1 MRLLISL
8 SALLLSTLFVQMGIG
23 SLRPFDAISGQA
35 LGFSPVEI
43 GLLAS
48 GHFAGFLLGCIFG
61 PYLVR
66 RAGHSR
72 AFAVMAGAA
81 VISIIAH
88 PLIPDA
94 MFWAAIRV
102 LSGFSV
108 AGCYTLIES
117 WLQAKITND
126 IRGRVFSIYR
136 LVDMSGQIMANA
148 VIATLTPASYVSY
161 NLIAIIMCLAILPL
175 ALTQSKEP
183 ELPEKVSYQPLFALR
198 ISPLAGLGVIVAG
211 LSTATFGSVGP
222 IYAIAVGLDLSQIAL
237 FLVVSMVGGMI
248 SQLPAGMLA
257 DKVPRRSVL
266 LIFSVMASITC
277 LSMMLPVT
285 NSVIGGIA
293 LVYVMSFLFGFT
305 TFPIYSICAAH
316 ASDFVDQD
324 RMMTLSASLIFL
336 YATGAIVS
344 PLLAG
349 WIIESPHGGLD
360 YRRIRSAHDV
370 QPDRGGPHRAHGLY
384 HLPQLRTP
392 GGAAAQ
398 IRLHPANIDVHCQ
411 HTQAA
416 QIQRKRQVPMMEARP
431 RSASRFFA
439 KGLHVKECRTY
450 VWRHGDGPVTI
461 RMSPHNGG

>member
-8 SALLLSTLFVQMGIG
+8 SALLISTLFVQMGIG
-23 SLRPFDAISGQA
+23 ALRPFDAISGQA

-61 PYLVR
+61 PHLVR

-94 MFWAAIRV
+94 MFWTAIRV

-148 VIATLTPASYVSY
+148 IIATLTPASYVSY

-183 ELPEKVSYQPLFALR
+183 ELPERVSYQPFFAIR
-198 ISPLAGLGVIVAG
+198 ISPLAGLGVVVAG

-237 FLVVSMVGGMI
+237 FLVVSTIGGMA
-248 SQLPAGMLA
+248 SQLPAGILA
-257 DKVPRRSVL
+257 DKISRRTVL
-266 LIFSVMASITC
+266 LVFSIMASALC
-277 LSMMLPVT
+277 LLMMLPVADI
-285 NSVIGGIA
+285 SIGGVP

-316 ASDFVDQD
+316 ASDFVNQD
-324 RMMTLSASLIFL
+324 RMITLSASLIFL
-336 YATGAIVS
+336 YASGAIVS
-344 PLLAG
+344 PLFAG
-349 WIIESPHGGLD
+349 MIIERYGASMMFSMIAAAHILLMIFTI
-360 YRRIRSAHDV
+360 YRNFIRPVEQRRRYAYVPRTSMFIASILR
-370 QPDRGGPHRAHGLY
+370 PKGDRGPTR
-384 HLPQLRTP
+384 
-392 GGAAAQ
+392 
-398 IRLHPANIDVHCQ
+398 
-411 HTQAA
+411 
-416 QIQRKRQVPMMEARP
+416 
-431 RSASRFFA
+431 
-439 KGLHVKECRTY
+439 
-450 VWRHGDGPVTI
+450 
-461 RMSPHNGG
+461 

>member
-8 SALLLSTLFVQMGIG
+8 SALLISTLFVQMGIG
-23 SLRPFDAISGQA
+23 ALRPFDAISGQA

-48 GHFAGFLLGCIFG
+48 GHFAGFLLGCVFG
-61 PYLVR
+61 PHLVR

-88 PLIPDA
+88 PLVPDA
-94 MFWAAIRV
+94 MFWTAIRV

-117 WLQAKITND
+117 WLQAKITNE

-148 VIATLTPASYVSY
+148 IIATLTPASYVSY
-161 NLIAIIMCLAILPL
+161 NLLAIIMCLAILPL

-183 ELPEKVSYQPLFALR
+183 KLPEQVRYQPFFAMR
-198 ISPLAGLGVIVAG
+198 ISPLAGLGVVVAG

-237 FLVVSMVGGMI
+237 FLVVSTIGGMA
-248 SQLPAGMLA
+248 SQLPAGILA
-257 DKVPRRSVL
+257 DKISRRTVL
-266 LIFSVMASITC
+266 LVFSIMASALC
-277 LSMMLPVT
+277 LMMMMPVADVMI
-285 NSVIGGIA
+285 SGIP

-316 ASDFVDQD
+316 ASDFVDPD
-324 RMMTLSASLIFL
+324 KMITLSASLIFL
-336 YATGAIVS
+336 FASGAIVS

-349 WIIESPHGGLD
+349 MIIERYGASMMFSMIAAAHILLMIFTIYRNFVRPAEQRRRYAYVPRTSMFIASILRPKRHGG
-360 YRRIRSAHDV
+360 
-370 QPDRGGPHRAHGLY
+370 P
-384 HLPQLRTP
+384 
-392 GGAAAQ
+392 
-398 IRLHPANIDVHCQ
+398 
-411 HTQAA
+411 
-416 QIQRKRQVPMMEARP
+416 KR
-431 RSASRFFA
+431 
-439 KGLHVKECRTY
+439 
-450 VWRHGDGPVTI
+450 
-461 RMSPHNGG
+461 

>member
-8 SALLLSTLFVQMGIG
+8 SALLISTLFVQMGIG
-23 SLRPFDAISGQA
+23 ALRPFDAISGQA

-48 GHFAGFLLGCIFG
+48 GHFAGFLLGCVFG
-61 PYLVR
+61 PHLVR

-88 PLIPDA
+88 PLVPDA
-94 MFWAAIRV
+94 YFWTAIRV

-117 WLQAKITND
+117 WLQAKITNE

-148 VIATLTPASYVSY
+148 IIATLTPASYISY
-161 NLIAIIMCLAILPL
+161 NLLAIIMCLAILPL

-183 ELPEKVSYQPLFALR
+183 ELPERIDYQPLFALR
-198 ISPLAGLGVIVAG
+198 ISPLAGLGVVVAG

-237 FLVVSMVGGMI
+237 FLVVSTVGGMI
-248 SQLPAGMLA
+248 SQLPAGILA
-257 DKVPRRSVL
+257 DKMSRRAVL
-266 LIFSVMASITC
+266 LMFSIMASALC
-277 LSMMLPVT
+277 LVMTFPIADMLLW
-285 NSVIGGIA
+285 GIP
-293 LVYVMSFLFGFT
+293 LVYLLSFLFGFT

-316 ASDFVDQD
+316 ASDFVSQD
-324 RMMTLSASLIFL
+324 RMITLSASLIFL
-336 YATGAIVS
+336 YATGAIVA

-349 WIIESPHGGLD
+349 VIIERYGATMMFSMIAAGHIILMIFTIYRNFTRPAEQRRRYAYVPRTSMFIASILRPKRHGG
-360 YRRIRSAHDV
+360 
-370 QPDRGGPHRAHGLY
+370 P
-384 HLPQLRTP
+384 
-392 GGAAAQ
+392 
-398 IRLHPANIDVHCQ
+398 
-411 HTQAA
+411 
-416 QIQRKRQVPMMEARP
+416 KR
-431 RSASRFFA
+431 
-439 KGLHVKECRTY
+439 
-450 VWRHGDGPVTI
+450 
-461 RMSPHNGG
+461 

>member
-237 FLVVSMVGGMI
+237 FLVVSTVGGMI

-257 DKVPRRSVL
+257 DKVPRRTVL
-266 LIFSVMASITC
+266 LIFSVMASVTC

-285 NSVIGGIA
+285 NSVVGGIA
-293 LVYVMSFLFGFT
+293 LVYVMSFLFGFD
-305 TFPIYSICAAH
+305 I
-316 ASDFVDQD
+316 SDLLGLRRARLRLRRPGQNDD
-324 RMMTLSASLIFL
+324 AERLPDL
-336 YATGAIVS
+336 
-344 PLLAG
+344 PLRHGRHRLP
-349 WIIESPHGGLD
+349 PHGRLD
-360 YRRIRSAHDV
+360 YRRIRSSHDV

-384 HLPQLRTP
+384 RLPQLRTP

-398 IRLHPANIDVHCQ
+398 IRLHPANLDVHCQ
-411 HTQAA
+411 HPQAA
-416 QIQRKRQVPMMEARP
+416 QIQRKRQVSMMGARP
-431 RSASRFFA
+431 RYASRFSA

-450 VWRHGDGPVTI
+450 VWRHGVGPATI
-461 RMSPHNGG
+461 TGAPGYGG

>member
-8 SALLLSTLFVQMGIG
+8 SALLISTLFVQMGIG
-23 SLRPFDAISGQA
+23 ALRPFDAISGQA

-61 PYLVR
+61 PHLVR

-94 MFWAAIRV
+94 MFWTAIRV

-148 VIATLTPASYVSY
+148 IIATLTPASYVSY

-183 ELPEKVSYQPLFALR
+183 ELPERVSYQPFFAIR
-198 ISPLAGLGVIVAG
+198 ISPLAGLGVVVAG

-237 FLVVSMVGGMI
+237 FLVVSTIGGMA
-248 SQLPAGMLA
+248 SQLPAGILA
-257 DKVPRRSVL
+257 DKISRRTVL
-266 LIFSVMASITC
+266 LVFSIMASALC
-277 LSMMLPVT
+277 LLMMLPVADI
-285 NSVIGGIA
+285 SIGGVP

-316 ASDFVDQD
+316 ASDFVNQD
-324 RMMTLSASLIFL
+324 RMITLSASLIFL
-336 YATGAIVS
+336 YASGAIVS
-344 PLLAG
+344 PLFAG
-349 WIIESPHGGLD
+349 MIIERYGASMMFSMIAAAHILLMIFTI
-360 YRRIRSAHDV
+360 YRNFIRPVEQRRRYAYVPRTSMFIASILR
-370 QPDRGGPHRAHGLY
+370 PKRDRGPTR
-384 HLPQLRTP
+384 
-392 GGAAAQ
+392 
-398 IRLHPANIDVHCQ
+398 
-411 HTQAA
+411 
-416 QIQRKRQVPMMEARP
+416 
-431 RSASRFFA
+431 
-439 KGLHVKECRTY
+439 
-450 VWRHGDGPVTI
+450 
-461 RMSPHNGG
+461 

>member
-8 SALLLSTLFVQMGIG
+8 SALLISTLFVQMGIG
-23 SLRPFDAISGQA
+23 ALRPFDAISGQA

-48 GHFAGFLLGCIFG
+48 GHFAGFLLGCVFG
-61 PYLVR
+61 PHLVR

-94 MFWAAIRV
+94 MFWTAIRV

-148 VIATLTPASYVSY
+148 IIATLTPASYVSY

-183 ELPEKVSYQPLFALR
+183 ELPERVSYQPFFAIR
-198 ISPLAGLGVIVAG
+198 ISPLAGFGVVVAG

-237 FLVVSMVGGMI
+237 FLVVSTIGGMA
-248 SQLPAGMLA
+248 SQLPAGILA
-257 DKVPRRSVL
+257 DKISRRAVL
-266 LIFSVMASITC
+266 LVFSIMASALCLLIMMPVADIT
-277 LSMMLPVT
+277 V
-285 NSVIGGIA
+285 GGVP

-316 ASDFVDQD
+316 ASDFVNQD
-324 RMMTLSASLIFL
+324 RMITLSASLIFL
-336 YATGAIVS
+336 YASGAIVS
-344 PLLAG
+344 PLFAG
-349 WIIESPHGGLD
+349 MIIERYGAPMMFSLIAAAHILLMIFTIYRNFVRPVEQRRRYAYVPRTSMFIASILRPKRHGG
-360 YRRIRSAHDV
+360 
-370 QPDRGGPHRAHGLY
+370 P
-384 HLPQLRTP
+384 
-392 GGAAAQ
+392 
-398 IRLHPANIDVHCQ
+398 
-411 HTQAA
+411 
-416 QIQRKRQVPMMEARP
+416 KR
-431 RSASRFFA
+431 
-439 KGLHVKECRTY
+439 
-450 VWRHGDGPVTI
+450 
-461 RMSPHNGG
+461 

>member
-8 SALLLSTLFVQMGIG
+8 SALLISTLFVQMGIG
-23 SLRPFDAISGQA
+23 ALRPFDAISGQA

-48 GHFAGFLLGCIFG
+48 GHFAGFLLGCVFG
-61 PYLVR
+61 PHLVR

-88 PLIPDA
+88 PLVPDA
-94 MFWAAIRV
+94 YFWTAIRV

-117 WLQAKITND
+117 WLQAKITNE

-148 VIATLTPASYVSY
+148 IIATLTPASYISY
-161 NLIAIIMCLAILPL
+161 NLLAIIMCLAILPL

-183 ELPEKVSYQPLFALR
+183 ELPERIDYQPLFALR
-198 ISPLAGLGVIVAG
+198 ISPLAGLGVVVAG

-237 FLVVSMVGGMI
+237 FLVVSTVGGMI
-248 SQLPAGMLA
+248 SQLPAGILA
-257 DKVPRRSVL
+257 DKMSRRAVL
-266 LIFSVMASITC
+266 LMFSIMASALC
-277 LSMMLPVT
+277 LVMTFPIADMLLW
-285 NSVIGGIA
+285 GIP
-293 LVYVMSFLFGFT
+293 LVYLLSFLFGFT

-316 ASDFVDQD
+316 ASDFVPQD
-324 RMMTLSASLIFL
+324 RMITLSASLIFL

-349 WIIESPHGGLD
+349 VIIERYGATMMFSMIAAGHIILMIFTIYRNFTRPAEQRRRYAYVPRTSMFIASILRPKRHGG
-360 YRRIRSAHDV
+360 
-370 QPDRGGPHRAHGLY
+370 P
-384 HLPQLRTP
+384 
-392 GGAAAQ
+392 
-398 IRLHPANIDVHCQ
+398 
-411 HTQAA
+411 
-416 QIQRKRQVPMMEARP
+416 KR
-431 RSASRFFA
+431 
-439 KGLHVKECRTY
+439 
-450 VWRHGDGPVTI
+450 
-461 RMSPHNGG
+461 

>member
-8 SALLLSTLFVQMGIG
+8 SALLISTLFVQMGIG
-23 SLRPFDAISGQA
+23 ALRPFDAISGQA
-35 LGFSPVEI
+35 LGFTPVEI

-48 GHFAGFLLGCIFG
+48 GHFAGFLLGCVFG
-61 PYLVR
+61 PLLVR

-94 MFWAAIRV
+94 LFWAAIRV

-148 VIATLTPASYVSY
+148 IIATLTPASYVSY

-183 ELPEKVSYQPLFALR
+183 ELPESVSYQPFFALR
-198 ISPLAGLGVIVAG
+198 ISPLAGFGVVVAG

-237 FLVVSMVGGMI
+237 FLVVSTIGGMA
-248 SQLPAGMLA
+248 SQLPAGILA
-257 DKVPRRSVL
+257 DKISRRTVL
-266 LIFSVMASITC
+266 LVFSIMASGLC
-277 LSMMLPVT
+277 LLMMLPVADIT
-285 NSVIGGIA
+285 IGGVL

-316 ASDFVDQD
+316 ASDFVTQD
-324 RMMTLSASLIFL
+324 RMITLSASLIFL
-336 YATGAIVS
+336 YASGAIVS

-349 WIIESPHGGLD
+349 MIIERFGASMMFSMIAGAHIMLMLFTI
-360 YRRIRSAHDV
+360 YRNFVRPVEQRRRYAYI
-370 QPDRGGPHRAHGLY
+370 P
-384 HLPQLRTP
+384 RTSMFI
-392 GGAAAQ
+392 AS
-398 IRLHPANIDVHCQ
+398 IL
-411 HTQAA
+411 
-416 QIQRKRQVPMMEARP
+416 RP
-431 RSASRFFA
+431 R
-439 KGLHVKECRTY
+439 K
-450 VWRHGDGPVTI
+450 HG
-461 RMSPHNGG
+461 RSK

>member
-8 SALLLSTLFVQMGIG
+8 SALLISTLFVQMGIG
-23 SLRPFDAISGQA
+23 ALRPFDAISGQA

-61 PYLVR
+61 PHLVR

-94 MFWAAIRV
+94 MFWTAIRV

-148 VIATLTPASYVSY
+148 IIATLTPASYVSY

-183 ELPEKVSYQPLFALR
+183 ELPERVSYQPFFAIR
-198 ISPLAGLGVIVAG
+198 ISPLAGLGVVVAG

-237 FLVVSMVGGMI
+237 FLVVSTIGGMA
-248 SQLPAGMLA
+248 SQLPAGILA
-257 DKVPRRSVL
+257 DKISRRTVL
-266 LIFSVMASITC
+266 LVFSIMASALC
-277 LSMMLPVT
+277 LLMMLPVADI
-285 NSVIGGIA
+285 NIGGVP

-316 ASDFVDQD
+316 ASDFVNQD
-324 RMMTLSASLIFL
+324 RMITLSASLIFL
-336 YATGAIVS
+336 YASGAIVS
-344 PLLAG
+344 PLFAG
-349 WIIESPHGGLD
+349 MIIERYGASMMFSM
-360 YRRIRSAHDV
+360 I
-370 QPDRGGPHRAHGLY
+370 
-384 HLPQLRTP
+384 
-392 GGAAAQ
+392 AAAHILLMIFTIYRNF
-398 IRLHPANIDVHCQ
+398 IRPVE
-411 HTQAA
+411 
-416 QIQRKRQVPMMEARP
+416 QRRRYAYVPRTSMFIASILRPKRER
-431 RSASRFFA
+431 
-439 KGLHVKECRTY
+439 
-450 VWRHGDGPVTI
+450 GPT
-461 RMSPHNGG
+461 R

>member
-8 SALLLSTLFVQMGIG
+8 SALLVSTLFVQMGIG
-23 SLRPFDAISGQA
+23 ALRPFDAISGQA

-48 GHFAGFLLGCIFG
+48 GHFAGFLLGCVFG
-61 PYLVR
+61 PHLVR

-94 MFWAAIRV
+94 YFWTAIRV

-117 WLQAKITND
+117 WLQAKITNE

-136 LVDMSGQIMANA
+136 LIDMSGQIMANA
-148 VIATLTPASYVSY
+148 VIATLTPASYISY
-161 NLIAIIMCLAILPL
+161 NLLAIIMCLAILPL

-183 ELPEKVSYQPLFALR
+183 ELPERIDYQPLFAMR
-198 ISPLAGLGVIVAG
+198 ISPLAGLGVVVAG

-237 FLVVSMVGGMI
+237 FLVVSTVGGMI
-248 SQLPAGMLA
+248 SQLPAGILA
-257 DKVPRRSVL
+257 DKISRRAVL
-266 LIFSVMASITC
+266 LMFSIMASALC
-277 LSMMLPVT
+277 LLMTFPIADVLLW
-285 NSVIGGIA
+285 GIP
-293 LVYVMSFLFGFT
+293 LVYLLSFLFGFT

-316 ASDFVDQD
+316 ASDFVTQD
-324 RMMTLSASLIFL
+324 RMITLSASLIFL

-349 WIIESPHGGLD
+349 VIIEQYGATMMFSM
-360 YRRIRSAHDV
+360 I
-370 QPDRGGPHRAHGLY
+370 
-384 HLPQLRTP
+384 
-392 GGAAAQ
+392 AAAH
-398 IRLHPANIDVHCQ
+398 ILLMIFTIYRNF
-411 HTQAA
+411 
-416 QIQRKRQVPMMEARP
+416 ARP
-431 RSASRFFA
+431 AEQRRRYAYVPRTSMFIASILRPR
-439 KGLHVKECRTY
+439 K
-450 VWRHGDGPVTI
+450 
-461 RMSPHNGG
+461 NGSTKH

>member
-8 SALLLSTLFVQMGIG
+8 SALLISTLFVQMGIG
-23 SLRPFDAISGQA
+23 ALRPFDAISGQA

-48 GHFAGFLLGCIFG
+48 GHFAGFLLGCVFG
-61 PYLVR
+61 PHLVR

-88 PLIPDA
+88 PLFPDA
-94 MFWAAIRV
+94 MFWTAIRV

-117 WLQAKITND
+117 WLQAKITNE

-148 VIATLTPASYVSY
+148 IIATLTPASYVSY
-161 NLIAIIMCLAILPL
+161 NLLAIIMCLAILPL

-183 ELPEKVSYQPLFALR
+183 KLPEQVSYQPFFAMR
-198 ISPLAGLGVIVAG
+198 ISPLAGLGVVVAG

-237 FLVVSMVGGMI
+237 FLVVSTIGGMA
-248 SQLPAGMLA
+248 SQLPAGILA
-257 DKVPRRSVL
+257 DKISRRTVL
-266 LIFSVMASITC
+266 LVFSIMASALC
-277 LSMMLPVT
+277 LMMMMPVADVMI
-285 NSVIGGIA
+285 SGIP

-316 ASDFVDQD
+316 ASDFVDPD
-324 RMMTLSASLIFL
+324 KMITLSASLIFL
-336 YATGAIVS
+336 FASGAIVS

-349 WIIESPHGGLD
+349 MIIERYGASMMFSMIAAAHILLMIFTIYRNFVRPAEQRRRYAYVPRTSMFIASILRPKRHGG
-360 YRRIRSAHDV
+360 
-370 QPDRGGPHRAHGLY
+370 P
-384 HLPQLRTP
+384 
-392 GGAAAQ
+392 
-398 IRLHPANIDVHCQ
+398 
-411 HTQAA
+411 
-416 QIQRKRQVPMMEARP
+416 KR
-431 RSASRFFA
+431 
-439 KGLHVKECRTY
+439 
-450 VWRHGDGPVTI
+450 
-461 RMSPHNGG
+461 

>member
-8 SALLLSTLFVQMGIG
+8 SALLVSTLFVQMGIG
-23 SLRPFDAISGQA
+23 ALRPFDAISGQA

-48 GHFAGFLLGCIFG
+48 GHFAGFLLGCVFG
-61 PYLVR
+61 PHLVR

-94 MFWAAIRV
+94 YFWTVIRV

-117 WLQAKITND
+117 WLQAKITNN

-136 LVDMSGQIMANA
+136 LIDMSGQIMANA
-148 VIATLTPASYVSY
+148 IIATLTPASYISY
-161 NLIAIIMCLAILPL
+161 NILAIIMCLAILPL

-183 ELPEKVSYQPLFALR
+183 ELPERINYQPLFALR
-198 ISPLAGLGVIVAG
+198 ISPLAGFGVVVAG

-237 FLVVSMVGGMI
+237 FLVVSTIGGMI
-248 SQLPAGMLA
+248 SQLPAGILA
-257 DKVPRRSVL
+257 DKISRRAVL
-266 LIFSVMASITC
+266 LVFSIMASALC
-277 LSMMLPVT
+277 LMMTFP
-285 NSVIGGIA
+285 IA
-293 LVYVMSFLFGFT
+293 DLLLWGVPLVYLLSFLFGFT

-316 ASDFVDQD
+316 ASDFVTQD
-324 RMMTLSASLIFL
+324 RMITLSASLIFL
-336 YATGAIVS
+336 FATGAIVS

-349 WIIESPHGGLD
+349 LIIERFGAEMMFSMIAAAHILLMMFTIYRNFARPAEQRRRYAYVPRTSMFIASILRPKRHGG
-360 YRRIRSAHDV
+360 
-370 QPDRGGPHRAHGLY
+370 P
-384 HLPQLRTP
+384 
-392 GGAAAQ
+392 
-398 IRLHPANIDVHCQ
+398 
-411 HTQAA
+411 
-416 QIQRKRQVPMMEARP
+416 KR
-431 RSASRFFA
+431 
-439 KGLHVKECRTY
+439 
-450 VWRHGDGPVTI
+450 
-461 RMSPHNGG
+461 

>member
-8 SALLLSTLFVQMGIG
+8 SALLISTLFVQMGIG
-23 SLRPFDAISGQA
+23 ALRPFDAISGQA

-48 GHFAGFLLGCIFG
+48 GHFAGFLLGCVFG
-61 PYLVR
+61 PHLVR

-88 PLIPDA
+88 PLVPDA
-94 MFWAAIRV
+94 MFWTAIRV

-117 WLQAKITND
+117 WLQAKITNE

-148 VIATLTPASYVSY
+148 IIATLTPASYVSY
-161 NLIAIIMCLAILPL
+161 NLLAIIMCLAILPL

-183 ELPEKVSYQPLFALR
+183 KLPEQVSYQPFFAMR
-198 ISPLAGLGVIVAG
+198 ISPLAGLGVVVAG

-237 FLVVSMVGGMI
+237 FLVVSTIGGMA
-248 SQLPAGMLA
+248 SQLPAGILA
-257 DKVPRRSVL
+257 DKISRRTVL
-266 LIFSVMASITC
+266 LVFSIMASALC
-277 LSMMLPVT
+277 LMMMMPVADVMI
-285 NSVIGGIA
+285 SGIP

-305 TFPIYSICAAH
+305 TFPIYSICAAP
-316 ASDFVDQD
+316 ASDFVDPD
-324 RMMTLSASLIFL
+324 KMITLSASLIFL
-336 YATGAIVS
+336 FASGAIVS

-349 WIIESPHGGLD
+349 MIIERYGASMMFSMIAAAHILLMIFTIYRNFVRPAEQRRRYAYIPRTSMFIASILRPKRHGG
-360 YRRIRSAHDV
+360 
-370 QPDRGGPHRAHGLY
+370 P
-384 HLPQLRTP
+384 
-392 GGAAAQ
+392 
-398 IRLHPANIDVHCQ
+398 
-411 HTQAA
+411 
-416 QIQRKRQVPMMEARP
+416 KR
-431 RSASRFFA
+431 
-439 KGLHVKECRTY
+439 
-450 VWRHGDGPVTI
+450 
-461 RMSPHNGG
+461 

>member
-8 SALLLSTLFVQMGIG
+8 SALLISTLFVQMGIG
-23 SLRPFDAISGQA
+23 ALRPFDAISGQA
-35 LGFSPVEI
+35 LGFTPVQI

-48 GHFAGFLLGCIFG
+48 GHFAGFLLGCVFG
-61 PYLVR
+61 PLLVR

-94 MFWAAIRV
+94 LFWAAIRV

-148 VIATLTPASYVSY
+148 IIATLTPASYVSY

-183 ELPEKVSYQPLFALR
+183 ELPESVSYQPFFALR
-198 ISPLAGLGVIVAG
+198 ISPLAGFGVVVAG

-237 FLVVSMVGGMI
+237 FLVVSTIGGMA
-248 SQLPAGMLA
+248 SQLPAGILA
-257 DKVPRRSVL
+257 DKISRRTVL
-266 LIFSVMASITC
+266 LVFSIMASGLC
-277 LSMMLPVT
+277 LLMMLPVADIT
-285 NSVIGGIA
+285 IGGVL
-293 LVYVMSFLFGFT
+293 LVYVMSLLFGFT

-316 ASDFVDQD
+316 ASDFVTQD
-324 RMMTLSASLIFL
+324 RMITLSASLIFL
-336 YATGAIVS
+336 YASGAIVS

-349 WIIESPHGGLD
+349 MIIERFGASMMFSMIAGAHIMLMLFTI
-360 YRRIRSAHDV
+360 YRNFVRPVEQRRRYAYI
-370 QPDRGGPHRAHGLY
+370 P
-384 HLPQLRTP
+384 RTSMFI
-392 GGAAAQ
+392 AS
-398 IRLHPANIDVHCQ
+398 IL
-411 HTQAA
+411 
-416 QIQRKRQVPMMEARP
+416 RP
-431 RSASRFFA
+431 R
-439 KGLHVKECRTY
+439 K
-450 VWRHGDGPVTI
+450 HG
-461 RMSPHNGG
+461 RSK

>member
-8 SALLLSTLFVQMGIG
+8 SALLISTLFVQMGIG
-23 SLRPFDAISGQA
+23 ALRPFDAISGQA

-48 GHFAGFLLGCIFG
+48 GHFAGFLLGCVFG
-61 PYLVR
+61 PHLVR

-94 MFWAAIRV
+94 MFWTAIRV

-148 VIATLTPASYVSY
+148 IIATLTPASYVSY

-183 ELPEKVSYQPLFALR
+183 ELPERVSYQPFFAIR
-198 ISPLAGLGVIVAG
+198 ISPLAGFGVVVAG

-237 FLVVSMVGGMI
+237 FLVVSTIGGMA
-248 SQLPAGMLA
+248 SQLPAGILA
-257 DKVPRRSVL
+257 DKISRRAVL
-266 LIFSVMASITC
+266 LVFSIMASALCLLMMMPVADITVVGV
-277 LSMMLPVT
+277 P
-285 NSVIGGIA
+285 

-316 ASDFVDQD
+316 ASDFVNQD
-324 RMMTLSASLIFL
+324 RMITLSASLIFL
-336 YATGAIVS
+336 YASGAIVS
-344 PLLAG
+344 PLFAG
-349 WIIESPHGGLD
+349 MIIERYGAPMMFSLIATAHTLLMIFTIYRNFVRPVEQRRRYAYVPRTSMFIASILRPKRHGGPK
-360 YRRIRSAHDV
+360 S
-370 QPDRGGPHRAHGLY
+370 
-384 HLPQLRTP
+384 
-392 GGAAAQ
+392 
-398 IRLHPANIDVHCQ
+398 
-411 HTQAA
+411 
-416 QIQRKRQVPMMEARP
+416 
-431 RSASRFFA
+431 
-439 KGLHVKECRTY
+439 
-450 VWRHGDGPVTI
+450 
-461 RMSPHNGG
+461 

>member
-61 PYLVR
+61 PHLVR

-88 PLIPDA
+88 PLVPDA
-94 MFWAAIRV
+94 MFWTAIRV

-117 WLQAKITND
+117 WLQAKVTND

-136 LVDMSGQIMANA
+136 LVDMSGQIMATA
-148 VIATLTPASYVSY
+148 IIATLTPASYISY

-198 ISPLAGLGVIVAG
+198 VSPLAGIGVIVVG
-211 LSTATFGSVGP
+211 FRRRHSVRSPDLCNCCRTGP
-222 IYAIAVGLDLSQIAL
+222 LADCPVPCRVDRWRHAFAP
-237 FLVVSMVGGMI
+237 
-248 SQLPAGMLA
+248 PAG
-257 DKVPRRSVL
+257 
-266 LIFSVMASITC
+266 I
-277 LSMMLPVT
+277 LPT
-285 NSVIGGIA
+285 RCRGGQCCS
-293 LVYVMSFLFGFT
+293 Y
-305 TFPIYSICAAH
+305 
-316 ASDFVDQD
+316 
-324 RMMTLSASLIFL
+324 SASWP
-336 YATGAIVS
+336 AS
-344 PLLAG
+344 PA
-349 WIIESPHGGLD
+349 
-360 YRRIRSAHDV
+360 RR
-370 QPDRGGPHRAHGLY
+370 
-384 HLPQLRTP
+384 
-392 GGAAAQ
+392 
-398 IRLHPANIDVHCQ
+398 
-411 HTQAA
+411 
-416 QIQRKRQVPMMEARP
+416 
-431 RSASRFFA
+431 
-439 KGLHVKECRTY
+439 
-450 VWRHGDGPVTI
+450 
-461 RMSPHNGG
+461 

>member
-8 SALLLSTLFVQMGIG
+8 SALLISTLFVQMGIG
-23 SLRPFDAISGQA
+23 ALRPFDAISGQA

-61 PYLVR
+61 PHLVR

-94 MFWAAIRV
+94 MFWTAIRV

-148 VIATLTPASYVSY
+148 IIATLTPASYVSY

-183 ELPEKVSYQPLFALR
+183 ELPERVSYQPFFAIR
-198 ISPLAGLGVIVAG
+198 ISPLAGLGVVVAG

-237 FLVVSMVGGMI
+237 FLVVSTIGGMA
-248 SQLPAGMLA
+248 SQLPAGILA
-257 DKVPRRSVL
+257 DKISRRTVL
-266 LIFSVMASITC
+266 LVFSIMASALC
-277 LSMMLPVT
+277 LLMMLPVADI
-285 NSVIGGIA
+285 SIGGVP

-316 ASDFVDQD
+316 ASDFVNQD
-324 RMMTLSASLIFL
+324 RMITLSASLIFL

-344 PLLAG
+344 PLFAG
-349 WIIESPHGGLD
+349 MIIERYGASMMFSMIAAAHILLMIFTI
-360 YRRIRSAHDV
+360 YRNFIRPVEQRRRYAYVPRTSMFIASILRPKRD
-370 QPDRGGPHRAHGLY
+370 GGP
-384 HLPQLRTP
+384 
-392 GGAAAQ
+392 
-398 IRLHPANIDVHCQ
+398 
-411 HTQAA
+411 
-416 QIQRKRQVPMMEARP
+416 KR
-431 RSASRFFA
+431 
-439 KGLHVKECRTY
+439 
-450 VWRHGDGPVTI
+450 
-461 RMSPHNGG
+461 

>member
-8 SALLLSTLFVQMGIG
+8 SALLISTLFVQMGIG
-23 SLRPFDAISGQA
+23 ALRPFDAISGQA
-35 LGFSPVEI
+35 LGFTPVEI

-48 GHFAGFLLGCIFG
+48 GHFAGFLLGCVFG
-61 PYLVR
+61 PLLVR

-94 MFWAAIRV
+94 LFWAAIRV

-148 VIATLTPASYVSY
+148 IIATLTPASYVSY
-161 NLIAIIMCLAILPL
+161 NLIAIIMCFAILPL

-183 ELPEKVSYQPLFALR
+183 ELPERISYQPFFALR
-198 ISPLAGLGVIVAG
+198 ISPLAGLGVVVAG

-237 FLVVSMVGGMI
+237 FLVVSTIGGMA
-248 SQLPAGMLA
+248 SQLPAGILA
-257 DKVPRRSVL
+257 DKISRRTVL
-266 LIFSVMASITC
+266 LVFSIMASALC
-277 LSMMLPVT
+277 LLMMLPVADIT
-285 NSVIGGIA
+285 IA
-293 LVYVMSFLFGFT
+293 GVSLVYVMSFLFGFT

-316 ASDFVDQD
+316 ASDFVTQD
-324 RMMTLSASLIFL
+324 RMITLSASLIFL
-336 YATGAIVS
+336 YASGAIVS

-349 WIIESPHGGLD
+349 LIIEQFGASMMFSMIAGAHIMLMLFTI
-360 YRRIRSAHDV
+360 YRNFVRPVEQRRRYAYI
-370 QPDRGGPHRAHGLY
+370 P
-384 HLPQLRTP
+384 RTSMFI
-392 GGAAAQ
+392 AS
-398 IRLHPANIDVHCQ
+398 IL
-411 HTQAA
+411 
-416 QIQRKRQVPMMEARP
+416 RP
-431 RSASRFFA
+431 R
-439 KGLHVKECRTY
+439 K
-450 VWRHGDGPVTI
+450 
-461 RMSPHNGG
+461 NGRSK